1 MGYDVFTEH
10 TFDRATA
17 AKGVSFTRD
26 REGHR
31 HTASNVTAKAE
42 QHVRKT
48 GRPPR
53 RVDPAADGVIRRSLM
68 RFEPLPDG
76 TFKVTVGFPIPVE
89 SSCDTTGSMGNN
101 VNTAM
106 EVLPETYA
114 TISEVLPGR
123 DLQLALGIFGDIS
136 DRFPMCRPQFE
147 MTAEKIVEYIT
158 DLAPER
164 DGDDYPE
171 DQQYP
176 VFAAAY
182 LTDTYANC
190 CGLKNYHF
198 VITDAPMHARLDPD
212 QLERIFG
219 ENVWKRLADNG
230 YAQIARSKLPS
241 YDEMFAEL
249 HRRAH
254 AFIIGVEYAPEY
266 IGDYRRYYDE
276 HHRIMINDTRCLPA
290 IEAAVIGLTEGTLQP
305 LDIETFLRNHQV
317 SEQNIKAALPG
328 LKKVVFRAQRLLEEK
343 SKLVGGLP
351 KAGDI
356 FASKDDINPIKRAE
370 EVIDQEAEAP
380 SEPAVADADADTNI
394 GWL

>member
-164 DGDDYPE
+164 DGGDYPE

-176 VFAAAY
+176 AFAAAY
-182 LTDTYANC
+182 LTYALINLY
-190 CGLKNYHF
+190 GLKYYHF
-198 VITDAPMHARLDPD
+198 LITDAPMHTRLDPD

-219 ENVWKRLADNG
+219 ENVWKCLADKAYSPLRVSVSG
-230 YAQIARSKLPS
+230 YYVAGPGEQIDMK
-241 YDEMFAEL
+241 
-249 HRRAH
+249 
-254 AFIIGVEYAPEY
+254 
-266 IGDYRRYYDE
+266 
-276 HHRIMINDTRCLPA
+276 
-290 IEAAVIGLTEGTLQP
+290 AAVKGWNT
-305 LDIETFLRNHQV
+305 
-317 SEQNIKAALPG
+317 
-328 LKKVVFRAQRLLEEK
+328 
-343 SKLVGGLP
+343 
-351 KAGDI
+351 
-356 FASKDDINPIKRAE
+356 AS
-370 EVIDQEAEAP
+370 
-380 SEPAVADADADTNI
+380 SGPAVSSVRLRMIPGSSAVSVRVTQIFRPFSVSSVSDACASRSTGRTERIISFPSLSQADSSSSPSRGTRIRKSPAVTFHPS
-394 GWL
+394 LSSVT